1 MQIASLF
8 ASLGFKVDTAG
19 VDRFQASMKTVRA
32 ETALFAAHTKKLA
45 TNLRSMA
52 SGLDS
57 VSSKLDKI
65 SLKKANAN
73 ISQSYTEVAKS
84 VARVHTA
91 LNGIAN
97 NEKRITLA
105 IDRINDSVRRG
116 EPIWD
121 RYRFSVVATKHALTD
136 INNKMLQLRA
146 NSSVTLNARSGGSSY
161 RNNFGNQNNQGMNGG
176 MFGAMGG
183 RSEFA
188 GGFFRSMLPAI
199 ATGSAIPA
207 AGFALKEVVQRGREQ
222 QKMENVLKF
231 STKNAEE
238 FGDTLK
244 YVRDEANRLGVRSVE
259 LGKAFAQIN
268 MSAEGLSQEQ
278 KKKMFSDMSQTFV
291 TVGANNEEQKLLYK
305 AVNQMFSLGRIQA
318 EEMNQLTGQGL
329 IPRKALYDVIK
340 DIYKVQTNE
349 EVQKLQKANK
359 LDPSKIIPEVFR
371 RLSQRGMDTGATQ
384 KALSSSLAN
393 QNRFLERV
401 DQLSQQIMNA
411 GLDKML
417 SKLFSLG
424 TDLLG
429 VISELVKS
437 ISTLNNGMKELTGG
451 NNALVLGLSVL
462 LGLLFKNR
470 GALVQVGKSL
480 GTAYGRSNALFLL
493 LNNKLIG
500 TLITFGKRIFWIV
513 TAYEILTAVAKD
525 VEKQLGGQATWIE
538 LWSLQF
544 ELGYQ
549 KFMTFITKIKY
560 AIAKFRFENSDAMN
574 LFTFGDTESDKVF
587 NRLQNTKNPKEKEK
601 KDKDSP
607 SFLDKLKMNLD
618 ILEMQREAFKQGRWG
633 TAYNNVPMS
642 NSQDKLLGTIDI
654 MNNGRK
660 VGTLEF
666 DSLGAINAR
675 TTVEILT

>member
-19 VDRFQASMKTVRA
+19 VDKFQASMKTIRA

-73 ISQSYTEVAKS
+73 IAQSYTEVAKS

-97 NEKRITLA
+97 NEKRITLSL
-105 IDRINDSVRRG
+105 DRINDSVRRG

-146 NSSVTLNARSGGSSY
+146 NSSVTLNARTNTGGY
-161 RNNFGNQNNQGMNGG
+161 RGGYNQQGNQGG
-176 MFGAMGG
+176 MGFMGG
-183 RSEFA
+183 FGGRNEFA

-207 AGFALKEVVQRGREQ
+207 AGFALKEIVQRGRQQ
-222 QKMENVLKF
+222 QKMENILLLSSKGLEDF
-231 STKNAEE
+231 A
-238 FGDTLK
+238 DTLK
-244 YVRDEANRLGVRSVE
+244 YVQEESDRLGVRTKE
-259 LGKAFAQIN
+259 LGTAFAQIN
-268 MSAEGLSQEQ
+268 MSAEGKLSKED
-278 KKKMFSDMSQTFV
+278 KKKMFTNLSESFLA
-291 TVGANNEEQKLLYK
+291 VGAEAPEQQLLFK

-329 IPRKALYDVIK
+329 VPRTFVYDAIK
-340 DIYKVQTNE
+340 QVYNVKTNE
-349 EVQKLQKANK
+349 EVAKLQKENK
-359 LDPSKIIPEVFR
+359 LDPAKVIPVFAEMFAKKAR
-371 RLSQRGMDTGATQ
+371 DSGALE
-384 KALSSSLAN
+384 KAMSSSQA
-393 QNRFLERV
+393 QQQRFMNRLDRT
-401 DQLSQQIMNA
+401 SKMIMDA

-417 SKLFSLG
+417 SKLFGLG
-424 TDLLG
+424 TEFLG
-429 VISELVKS
+429 VVEKLIKA
-437 ISTLNNGMKELTGG
+437 ISTLNQGMKELTGG
-451 NNALVLGLSVL
+451 NQGLVLVLSIL

-470 GALVQVGKSL
+470 GALVQVAKGL

-500 TLITFGKRIFWIV
+500 ALITFGKRIFWIV
-513 TAYEILTAVAKD
+513 AAYEVLTAVAKD

-538 LWSLQF
+538 LWALQF

-560 AIAKFRFENSDAMN
+560 AIAKFRHENGEMMN
-574 LFTFGDTESDKVF
+574 LFTFGETESDKAL
-587 NRLQNTKNPKEKEK
+587 NRYINKNQRPKEKENK
-601 KDKDSP
+601 GKDEP
-607 SFLDKLKMNLD
+607 SFLEKLKLNID
-618 ILEMQREAFKQGRWG
+618 ILNMRREALKQGRLG
-633 TAYNNVPMS
+633 AYNNVPIN
-642 NSQDKLLGTIDI
+642 NSQNKILGTIDI
-654 MNNGRK
+654 LNNGRK

-666 DSLGAINAR
+666 DTLGSVNAR

>member
-19 VDRFQASMKTVRA
+19 VDRFQASMKTIRA

-84 VARVHTA
+84 VARVHNA

-97 NEKRITLA
+97 NEKRITLSL
-105 IDRINDSVRRG
+105 DRINDSVRRG

-136 INNKMLQLRA
+136 VNNKMLQLRA
-146 NSSVTLNARSGGSSY
+146 NSSITLNARNANTGYRGGY
-161 RNNFGNQNNQGMNGG
+161 NQQPQ
-176 MFGAMGG
+176 GAMGFMGGLGG
-183 RSEFA
+183 RNEFA

-207 AGFALKEVVQRGREQ
+207 AGFALKEIVQRGRQQ
-222 QKMENVLKF
+222 QKMENILLLSSKGLEDF
-231 STKNAEE
+231 A
-238 FGDTLK
+238 DTLK
-244 YVRDEANRLGVRSVE
+244 YVQEESDRLGVRTKE
-259 LGKAFAQIN
+259 LGTAFAQIN
-268 MSAEGLSQEQ
+268 MSAEGKLSKQD
-278 KKKMFSDMSQTFV
+278 KKKMFTNLSESFLA
-291 TVGANNEEQKLLYK
+291 VGAEAPEQQLLFK

-329 IPRKALYDVIK
+329 VPRTFVYDAIK
-340 DIYKVQTNE
+340 QVYNVKTNE
-349 EVQKLQKANK
+349 EVAKLQKENK
-359 LDPSKIIPEVFR
+359 LDPAKVIPVFAEMFAKKAR
-371 RLSQRGMDTGATQ
+371 DSGALQ
-384 KALSSSLAN
+384 KAMSSSQA
-393 QNRFLERV
+393 QQQRFMNRLDRTAKM
-401 DQLSQQIMNA
+401 IMDS

-417 SKLFSLG
+417 SKLFGLG

-429 VISELVKS
+429 VVEKLIKA
-437 ISTLNNGMKELTGG
+437 ISTLNQGMKELTGG
-451 NNALVLGLSVL
+451 NNGLVLVLSIVLGLL
-462 LGLLFKNR
+462 LKNR
-470 GALVQVGKSL
+470 GALVQVAKGL

-500 TLITFGKRIFWIV
+500 ALITFGKRIFWIV
-513 TAYEILTAVAKD
+513 AAYEVLTAVAKD

-538 LWSLQF
+538 LWALQF

-560 AIAKFRFENSDAMN
+560 AIAKFRHENSEMMN
-574 LFTFGDTESDKVF
+574 LFTFGETESDKALD
-587 NRLQNTKNPKEKEK
+587 RYIQNNQRPKEKEK

-633 TAYNNVPMS
+633 TAYNTVPIG
-642 NSQDKLLGTIDI
+642 NQQDKLLGTIDI
-654 MNNGRK
+654 LNNGRK
-660 VGTLEF
+660 VGTLEL
-666 DSLGAINAR
+666 DTLGSVNAR